1 MLHTIKNEF
10 LTVTAAE
17 KGAELQSIL
26 GADGAEYLWQGDSR
40 YWSDRALNL
49 FPFVARL
56 TEGRYELDGNIYELP
71 IHGFAPERNF
81 TLKENNGTKM
91 VLELTDD
98 AQTLLQYP
106 RHFSFQVIYELAQN
120 ALNVCFR
127 VENRDQKPL
136 YFGLGGH
143 PGFNVPLTKGR
154 RFEDYRLR
162 FAEYTPCKRV
172 VFTDDCFP
180 TGEHEPFPLKD
191 GNILPLDHHLFDN
204 DAIVLTDMARQV
216 TLEAEN
222 DPHSITVTY
231 PQMPY
236 LGLWHWPKTDAPY
249 LCIEPWGSLPAKAGE
264 ITVFE
269 KKEDLYRLQPGGNYE
284 NSWSISI
291 SVTACHQ

>member
-26 GADGAEYLWQGDSR
+26 GADGTEYLWQGDGR

-56 TEGRYELDGNIYELP
+56 TDGKYKLDGNIYELP
-71 IHGFAPERNF
+71 IHGFAPVRDF
-81 TLKENNGTKM
+81 TLKENDGVKM

-98 AQTLLQYP
+98 EHTLLQYP
-106 RHFSFQVIYELAQN
+106 RHFSFQVIYELVQN
-120 ALNVCFR
+120 TLNICFR
-127 VENRDQKPL
+127 VENRDKKPL

-143 PGFNVPLTKGR
+143 PGFNVPLTSGK

-162 FAEYTPCKRV
+162 FKECAPCKQV
-172 VFTDDCFP
+172 IFTDDCFP
-180 TGEHEPFPLKD
+180 TSENRPFPLED
-191 GNILPLDHHLFDN
+191 GRFLPLDHHLFDN

-222 DPHSITVTY
+222 DPHSVTVTY

-269 KKEDLYRLQPGGNYE
+269 EKQDLICLSPQEIYHNH
-284 NSWSISI
+284 WSIQIHSN
-291 SVTACHQ
+291 